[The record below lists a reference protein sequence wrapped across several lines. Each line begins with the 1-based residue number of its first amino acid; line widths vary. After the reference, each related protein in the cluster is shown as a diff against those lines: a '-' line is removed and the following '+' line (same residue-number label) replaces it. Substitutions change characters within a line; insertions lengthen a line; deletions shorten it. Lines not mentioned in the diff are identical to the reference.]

1 MPYIGHEPTNAGN
14 FYILDDFNGLGQD
27 GSSNTYDQNANGTI
41 VNFKLKVAGVE
52 ITPNIDNLFVTID
65 GVVQHPTDAYTISG
79 SILTF
84 DEGPASG
91 VDFHCFIMG
100 QSASVGEG
108 SIGADELKV
117 SGDGTNNQLLKSDGD
132 GTMSWINQ
140 NTVTAS
146 TANVATHV
154 TVADNESTNEN
165 NLLTFVEDAS
175 GAGNVGLES
184 DGDLH
189 YNPSTGRLTATQL
202 AGTLQTAAQ
211 TNITSLG
218 TLTGLTIENATN
230 PLVVGSGTK
239 DLYFDPDSNGV
250 MVSTATSQGGD
261 GHYYNDS
268 SGEVWT
274 TIDGTAK
281 VKVKASAFEVTP
293 DATFSG
299 NLIINGSSSRQIEFK
314 DGSTS
319 EGAIVFDEI
328 TNGLVFK
335 VGGTSGSSKLDALK
349 ITSGGEFTMTSGS
362 DMILNLVSTATNGKE
377 YEIQS
382 TDAGNLTFVRR
393 TGSAAEIL
401 RFTGSDDSATFAGD
415 IKTTNHEV
423 VHETGF
429 GYDAS
434 TYKVIQFGGDKG
446 GNKTISL
453 GYDPSGNSNG
463 SFAGSGDEIL
473 TRNTVTWKTPNDAN
487 NGWHTPLAWN
497 DGDLTTYGDL
507 TISGTNNP
515 SLFITSSEA
524 GTDNFRIYVGGTG
537 LSFYNTTDSKA
548 FHFKHDGDLSFGHDG
563 ASVNTKTWGNA
574 EVTGNLDAYTIKLG
588 GDWLFEEVSST
599 TVRIAEGFS
608 TLQLL
613 GAMSKGSGSFQIDH
627 PLPSKKDTHYL
638 VHSFTESPRADLIYR
653 DKVTLVDGSAT
664 VNIDTVAGMTEG
676 TFVLLCDDVQC
687 FTSNES
693 DWKAVKGSVSG
704 NILTIEC
711 EDSNSTADVA
721 WMVIGDRKDKHI
733 LETPWTDEN
742 GKPIIEPEKESA

>member
-393 TGSAAEIL
+393 TGRAAEIL
-401 RFTGSDDSATFAGD
+401 RFTGSDDSATFDGD
-415 IKTTNHEV
+415 IL
-423 VHETGF
+423 
-429 GYDAS
+429 
-434 TYKVIQFGGDKG
+434 
-446 GNKTISL
+446 GNTA
-453 GYDPSGNSNG
+453 G
-463 SFAGSGDEIL
+463 SFRLINGQGSASSPSYAFHSDTNTGMFRAANGVLGFTTFGTERLRITGTGDIWHNNG
-473 TRNTVTWKTPNDAN
+473 NTVEHALA
-487 NGWHTPLAWN
+487 GHTNELNISHHWN
-497 DGDLTTYGDL
+497 SGQATIHFCYRMENTY
-507 TISGTNNP
+507 
-515 SLFITSSEA
+515 
-524 GTDNFRIYVGGTG
+524 TDFT
-537 LSFYNTTDSKA
+537 FYN
-548 FHFKHDGDLSFGHDG
+548 
-563 ASVNTKTWGNA
+563 
-574 EVTGNLDAYTIKLG
+574 
-588 GDWLFEEVSST
+588 
-599 TVRIAEGFS
+599 
-608 TLQLL
+608 
-613 GAMSKGSGSFQIDH
+613 GSGSGH
-627 PLPSKKDTHYL
+627 PDLNAASFDTTSDYRMKKSVTN
-638 VHSFTESPRADLIYR
+638 FTDNVC
-653 DKVTLVDGSAT
+653 DKIKLLRPITYNWKANT
-664 VNIDTVAGMTEG
+664 NMTEARQIG
-676 TFVLLCDDVQC
+676 FLAHELQ
-687 FTSNES
+687 EQLPL
-693 DWKAVKGSVSG
+693 AVKG
-704 NILTIEC
+704 E
-711 EDSNSTADVA
+711 
-721 WMVIGDRKDKHI
+721 KDAMSEKDETLI
-733 LETPWTDEN
+733 APQSIKGEALSSYMMKALQEIITRLEALEN
-742 GKPIIEPEKESA
+742 A